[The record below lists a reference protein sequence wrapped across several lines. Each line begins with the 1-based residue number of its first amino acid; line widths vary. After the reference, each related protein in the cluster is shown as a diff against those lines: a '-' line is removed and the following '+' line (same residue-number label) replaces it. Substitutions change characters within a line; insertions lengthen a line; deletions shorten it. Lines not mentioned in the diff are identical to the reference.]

1 MKFIAISRVKNEV
14 DIIEAFVR
22 YHARYFDKLIIL
34 DDGSTDG
41 TVDVLK
47 SLRAAG
53 LPLVLLQ
60 EAAVGY
66 VQSDYMTKLLHMA
79 VSQLGADWV
88 APLDAD
94 EFLELKGGM
103 TLVEILARQ
112 KTSLIR
118 LLWNNFVWK

>member
-1 MKFIAISRVKNEV
+1 MTFIAISRVKNEF

-41 TVDVLK
+41 TIDILK

-60 EAAVGY
+60 EPAVGY
-66 VQSDYMTKLLHMA
+66 AQSDYMTKLLRMA
-79 VSQLGADWV
+79 VSQFGADWV

-94 EFLELKGGM
+94 EFLELHAGM

-112 KTSLIR
+112 ESSLIT
-118 LLWNNFVWK
+118 LPW

>member
-1 MKFIAISRVKNEV
+1 MKLVAVSRVKNEV

-22 YHARYFDKLIIL
+22 HNAGYFDKHIIL

-60 EAAVGY
+60 EGTVGY
-66 VQSDYMTKLLHMA
+66 EQSYYMTKLLRLA
-79 VSQLGADWV
+79 VFQFGADWV
-88 APLDAD
+88 AALDAD
-94 EFLELKGGM
+94 EFLELQGIM
-103 TLVEILARQ
+103 TLDEL
-112 KTSLIR
+112 
-118 LLWNNFVWK
+118 